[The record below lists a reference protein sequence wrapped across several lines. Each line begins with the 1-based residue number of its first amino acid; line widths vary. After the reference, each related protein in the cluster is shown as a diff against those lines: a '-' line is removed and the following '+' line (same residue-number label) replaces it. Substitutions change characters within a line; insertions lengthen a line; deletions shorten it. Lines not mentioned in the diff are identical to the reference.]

1 MFEHSTPATDPAS
14 GHTLT
19 GHVRAHEAVHSRYL
33 TYDRTV
39 VVDQPPHYAI
49 PAVPDDAR

>member
-1 MFEHSTPATDPAS
+1 MFEHSKPATDPAS

-19 GHVRAHEAVHSRYL
+19 GDVRTHEAFHSSYL
-33 TYDRTV
+33 AYDRTV
-39 VVDQPPHYAI
+39 VVYQPPHYAI